1 MLPPSLAFRH
11 PNLHAPRAPR
21 PPQPPAPAQPASSQH
36 RVPAARC
43 PRALRC
49 VAQRRARRQRSRCV
63 RGLVGGGMLGYTI
76 KTCHPEPPAL
86 PWLVTRTLC
95 GLLPRHVT
103 AVRPTAALASQASRK
118 RPKPVEVPRK
128 DDGAPSTHP
137 TRPRTVCS
145 QTGSHCSDSARR
157 FTRDVSATWQR
168 RPGYN
173 KPEKLAG
180 EIRAPPM
187 CGESVADQGAGA
199 PPNRNNSRKPRHR
212 RARAVSL
219 HVRSG
224 ALLLAV
230 AATP

>member
-1 MLPPSLAFRH
+1 MLEYA
-11 PNLHAPRAPR
+11 
-21 PPQPPAPAQPASSQH
+21 
-36 RVPAARC
+36 
-43 PRALRC
+43 
-49 VAQRRARRQRSRCV
+49 
-63 RGLVGGGMLGYTI
+63 I
-76 KTCHPEPPAL
+76 KTCHPQPPAL

-95 GLLPRHVT
+95 GLLLRHVT

-118 RPKPVEVPRK
+118 RPKPVEVPSK
-128 DDGAPSTHP
+128 DDCTPHPS
-137 TRPRTVCS
+137 RPRTVLS

-187 CGESVADQGAGA
+187 CGESVADRGAGA

-212 RARAVSL
+212 RARAASL
-219 HVRSG
+219 HARSG
-224 ALLLAV
+224 ALPLAV